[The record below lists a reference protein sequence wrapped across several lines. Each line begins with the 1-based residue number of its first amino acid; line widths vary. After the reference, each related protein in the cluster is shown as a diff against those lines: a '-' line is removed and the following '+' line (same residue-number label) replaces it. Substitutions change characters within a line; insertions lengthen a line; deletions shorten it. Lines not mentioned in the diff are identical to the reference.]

1 MFSVQRPQ
9 TTKFNFQSVIFQ
21 KKINKKI
28 NGRQGIMTMQWIK
41 RKYNVLAEFNH
52 KHNRGCMKWPEAI
65 SVLQSK
71 ANAVTI
77 KDVPPY
83 IMLQVTII
91 SQESYTKEVTNSYS
105 LWYKQT
111 ILPINYTT
119 YVII

>member
-1 MFSVQRPQ
+1 
-9 TTKFNFQSVIFQ
+9 
-21 KKINKKI
+21 
-28 NGRQGIMTMQWIK
+28 MTMQWIK